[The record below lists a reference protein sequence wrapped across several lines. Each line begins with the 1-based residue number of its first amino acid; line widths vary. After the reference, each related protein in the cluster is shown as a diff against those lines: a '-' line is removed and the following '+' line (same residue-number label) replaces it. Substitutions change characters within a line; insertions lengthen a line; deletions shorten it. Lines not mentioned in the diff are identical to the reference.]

1 MANIEINHCGGS
13 LAPAFSS
20 ELEEKLPVTSGFLE
34 AIMCFY
40 RGDYDTILS
49 NFFLRKSRDKLLIL

>member
-34 AIMCFY
+34 AIMGFY
-40 RGDYDTILS
+40 RGDYDTT
-49 NFFLRKSRDKLLIL
+49 NFFLRKSRHKLLIL